1 MTAQIA
7 ASKPDLGAK
16 ENKNTIWKHFLK
28 GIFKGTSPA
37 PKLQKSADKS
47 LSQPWCIHSNTIYDV
62 HLQKTIVLRMQ
73 PRHQATL
80 MQPLQCF

>member
-16 ENKNTIWKHFLK
+16 EKNTILKHFLK
-28 GIFKGTSPA
+28 GNFKGKSPA

-47 LSQPWCIHSNTIYDV
+47 LSQP
-62 HLQKTIVLRMQ
+62 
-73 PRHQATL
+73 
-80 MQPLQCF
+80 